1 MTFLLKSI
9 TRMFDAATYS
19 FVASV
24 LVLIMV
30 YFELSIKKPLIVLS
44 VFQVVNFLLK
54 RLFSRSRP
62 YKTLDGADLFLKEP
76 KDPYSF
82 PSGHTGSAFTLAF
95 MVFIVNPIISI
106 PFFILS
112 FLCGLSRIYLG
123 VHYPSDVLGGV
134 ALSCIVYLVVSMM
147 MGY

>member
-54 RLFSRSRP
+54 IRYSDITSGFSTIS
-62 YKTLDGADLFLKEP
+62 
-76 KDPYSF
+76 
-82 PSGHTGSAFTLAF
+82 SGKSSAFITSVKYSLMA
-95 MVFIVNPIISI
+95 
-106 PFFILS
+106 
-112 FLCGLSRIYLG
+112 
-123 VHYPSDVLGGV
+123 
-134 ALSCIVYLVVSMM
+134 
-147 MGY
+147 